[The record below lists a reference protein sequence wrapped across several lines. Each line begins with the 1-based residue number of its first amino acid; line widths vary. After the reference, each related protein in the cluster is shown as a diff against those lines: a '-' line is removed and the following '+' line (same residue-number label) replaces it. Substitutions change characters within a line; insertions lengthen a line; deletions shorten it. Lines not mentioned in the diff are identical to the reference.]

1 MSGEMRSITDVMR
14 LLQFGDSV
22 LPVGSFSFSNGLES
36 AIQQKVVRDQDTLR
50 RFVQTMLAQAAS
62 TDGIALLEAHRAA
75 ASTDMDRIVRADQA
89 LFLRKLNEESRTMT
103 VRMGRK
109 LGELAK
115 RVAPA
120 PLAERWL
127 TCIERGETPG
137 TFSVGLALV
146 FQSVALDEHDA
157 FAAHQYGLATM
168 MLGAAVRLMKL
179 NYLDAQAIL
188 FDINAAADDAYRRV
202 ATATLE
208 DMAAFAPV
216 ADILAAIHV
225 KSHVRMFMN

>member
-1 MSGEMRSITDVMR
+1 MRSITDVMR

-36 AIQQKVVRDQDTLR
+36 AIQQKVVHDPDTLR
-50 RFVQTMLAQAAS
+50 QFVQTMLAQAAS

-75 ASTDMDRIVRADQA
+75 ALADMDRIVRADQA

-115 RVAPA
+115 RVTLA

-127 TCIERGETPG
+127 ACIERGETPG
-137 TFSVGLALV
+137 TFPVGLALV
-146 FQSVALDEHDA
+146 FQSVALDERDA

-188 FDINAAADDAYRRV
+188 FDVNAAADDACRRV
-202 ATATLE
+202 ASAALD